1 MSLDVAAVEIFAA
14 ADPDA
19 PNWLLGGAINPG
31 DFVCGWAKGLE
42 PVDKAGVP
50 AEKGLEEG
58 EVFLNNTEGA
68 VLVCLHIKI
77 IC

>member
-42 PVDKAGVP
+42 PVDKAVVP
-50 AEKGLEEG
+50 AEELEKGLEVG
-58 EVFLNNTEGA
+58 EVFLNNAEGA
-68 VLVCLHIKI
+68 VLVCLHI
-77 IC
+77 